1 MGAWEMSP
9 QSFSDWLTCFI
20 EDSGVGNKPTVA
32 QWATILKR
40 LGQVD
45 TATANPMGFVGQSE
59 PHHDP
64 DDYDN

>member
-1 MGAWEMSP
+1 MSP
-9 QSFSDWLTCFI
+9 QSFSDWLNCFI

-45 TATANPMGFVGQSE
+45 TGTTNAMGFIGQSD
-59 PHHDP
+59 PHDDP
-64 DDYDN
+64 DDLIN